1 MRSSED
7 DDYVVERPVWRLS
20 KKEEQ
25 NDSSKNLQLVGDL
38 KGKFFIFFFFT
49 DKVVDDTVI
58 ITI

>member
-38 KGKFFIFFFFT
+38 KGIFHIFFFI
-49 DKVVDDTVI
+49 DKVVDDTVK